1 MKSFMK
7 VNIGKCIFL
16 MSIFLFL
23 IFFSL
28 SINEAYAE
36 NEVPIESKVIEK
48 TYEKQAQAVVYI
60 TVRDEEDPS
69 QRIQGSGFIINP
81 SGVILTVDHL
91 LEDCFSGAEIKL
103 SNGDTYNNDRI
114 EIIDIDH
121 KRDIAVIKIKALN
134 LPVVRLGDSDKV
146 RTGEQVFTIGNPEG
160 LESSISKGII
170 SARRRSVQGREL
182 GYECFQITTP
192 ISLGSSGSPV
202 FNMDGEVIGIVTSL
216 FEEGQNLNFAV
227 PINYAKPMILTIPKW
242 SFKEY
247 IEKRLAE
254 IIADI
259 IKQIEIGKTY
269 VGEPTYDE
277 AKYNPDMAIEIFKK
291 IVEER
296 PWFDIAHYWL
306 GYAHYCK
313 TFVSLYESIA
323 EYNKAIELKP
333 NNYDVYFNLSNS
345 YETLG
350 KIEEAIAQLEKG
362 IEVAK
367 KKSDSTED
375 AKEKKTIKEFISDSE
390 ANIERLKKILA
401 VQPKE

>member
-1 MKSFMK
+1 MK

-216 FEEGQNLNFAV
+216 FEEGQNLNFAI
-227 PINYAKPMILTIPKW
+227 PINYAKPMISEAPKW
-242 SFKEY
+242 TYREY
-247 IEKRLAE
+247 VEKRLNE
-254 IIADI
+254 LLEDI
-259 IKQIEIGKTY
+259 IKQVNLGRSYLLGDK
-269 VGEPTYDE
+269 
-277 AKYNPDMAIEIFKK
+277 KYNPDMAIEIFKK
-291 IVEER
+291 IVEEY
-296 PWFDIAHYWL
+296 PWYEEGRYWL
-306 GYAHYCK
+306 GYTH
-313 TFVSLYESIA
+313 
-323 EYNKAIELKP
+323 YNKAIVSLFESIKEYEEAIKI
-333 NNYDVYFNLSNS
+333 NSDNYFAYRDLAFS
-345 YETLG
+345 YKMLDE
-350 KIEEAIAQLEKG
+350 IEEAITQLEEAIKA
-362 IEVAK
+362 AK
-367 KKSDSTED
+367 RVSANTED
-375 AKEKKTIKEFISDSE
+375 TEEKKTIREFISESE
-390 ANIERLKKILA
+390 AKLAKLKKILTI
-401 VQPKE
+401 QPKEQLQSEH